1 MELFDLIFGKKKKS
15 AKFVIDKEDDQSEFL
30 KTDEEMKG
38 STQKKTAQNK
48 VEAPKSTSDGNAKN
62 AKIEKNS
69 SAEEKIRQKRADT
82 SKQSSKP
89 ENKEKASQSED
100 DIDLE
105 KTVSVKEGKET
116 KSGKFDIRRAKDGR
130 FFFCLYAS
138 NHAPIAY
145 SQIYSTSSAAL
156 NVIDSI
162 IANSPKSGVE
172 DTTLKN
178 PKSLPFPKWEIYIDK
193 AGEYRFRLYAVNG
206 NCICHA
212 SHGYSTKSGCKGG
225 MESITRF
232 AKEAKV
238 DKSYLK

>member
-1 MELFDLIFGKKKKS
+1 MRFFDLIFGRKKKS
-15 AKFVIDKEDDQSEFL
+15 AKFIIDKEDDQSEFL
-30 KTDEEMKG
+30 KTDEEMKA
-38 STQKKTAQNK
+38 SAQKKNYQKKAVSEKQ
-48 VEAPKSTSDGNAKN
+48 APKTN
-62 AKIEKNS
+62 
-69 SAEEKIRQKRADT
+69 RA
-82 SKQSSKP
+82 
-89 ENKEKASQSED
+89 ASYD
-100 DIDLE
+100 VDIDLE
-105 KTVSVKEGKET
+105 KTVAVNEGKET
-116 KSGKFDIRRAKDGR
+116 RSGKFDIRRAKDGR

-145 SQIYSTSSAAL
+145 SQIYSTSGAAL
-156 NVIDSI
+156 NGIESI
-162 IANSPKSGVE
+162 IANSPKAGLE

-178 PKSLPFPKWEIYIDK
+178 PASLPFPKWEIYIDK

-225 MESITRF
+225 MESIKRF